1 MPISTDS
8 PSFSGSAQKTQ
19 IIERIE
25 REVGVPD
32 LANIL
37 TNRLAPTD
45 LQSLLLEVYGRRAK
59 KREPKALL
67 EDHVSNRFMRPSS
80 SNPQRLLE
88 WDRTAFSLLPDV
100 FRPIELSP
108 VCPLGTVS
116 ALSPISQDW
125 TVSTIRNT
133 EVVADSTNVL
143 ALECAA
149 RRRDQRNHLSN
160 KAAPVH
166 LASSHR
172 LLRGQKI
179 GAGPGTR
186 QHFRVFTLCS
196 SGRDPGN
203 LRFEIEALGLHIG
216 FYLAAL
222 RRFLGTRIT
231 LHAAISD
238 FGSRSIRPLVQSE
251 LVLKL
256 QSAHKKIRIGIDQD
270 RKQGRGYYGQVC
282 FKIFATTSKGRDHE
296 LVDGGDVNW
305 TQKLLNNAK
314 ERLIISGCGS
324 ERLCELFEPAA
335 SGNKHDTSLPCLGEK
350 STATGSYAK
359 NTART
364 Y

>member
-1 MPISTDS
+1 MPISPDGPSS
-8 PSFSGSAQKTQ
+8 PNLTRRSQ

-25 REVGVPD
+25 RDAGVPD

-45 LQSLLLEVYGRRAK
+45 LQSLLLEIYSRRAK

-67 EDHVSNRFMRPSS
+67 EDHVLNRFTRPSAS
-80 SNPQRLLE
+80 GPRRLLE
-88 WDRTAFSLLPDV
+88 WDRITFSLLPKV

-116 ALSPISQDW
+116 VLSPISQDW
-125 TVSTIRNT
+125 IVSTIRNT

-143 ALECAA
+143 AIECAV
-149 RRRDQRNHLSN
+149 RRREQRNFSSG

-166 LASSHR
+166 LAASHR
-172 LLRGQKI
+172 LLRGQKF
-179 GAGPGTR
+179 GVSPGIR

-196 SGRDPGN
+196 AGRDSGN
-203 LRFEIEALGLHIG
+203 LLFETETVSLHVG

-222 RRFLGTRIT
+222 RVFLGTKMGLRV
-231 LHAAISD
+231 AISD
-238 FGSRSIRPLVQSE
+238 FGSEATRPLVQSE
-251 LVLKL
+251 VVEKL
-256 QSAHKKIRIGIDQD
+256 QFAHKKVRIGIDQD
-270 RKQGRGYYGQVC
+270 RKQGRGYYGQLC
-282 FKIFATTSKGRDHE
+282 FKIFATPSKGRERE

-324 ERLCELFEPAA
+324 ERLCELFDPAA
-335 SGNKHDTSLPCLGEK
+335 ARK
-350 STATGSYAK
+350 ST
-359 NTART
+359 
-364 Y
+364 

>member
-1 MPISTDS
+1 MARS
-8 PSFSGSAQKTQ
+8 PTSSSSPDLARRSP

-25 REVGVPD
+25 REAGVPD
-32 LANIL
+32 LGNIL

-67 EDHVSNRFMRPSS
+67 EDHVSNRFTLPSATS
-80 SNPQRLLE
+80 PSRLLE
-88 WDRTAFSLLPDV
+88 WDRIAFSRLPRV
-100 FRPIELSP
+100 FQPIELSP

-143 ALECAA
+143 ALECAV
-149 RRRDQRNHLSN
+149 RRREQRDFSSG
-160 KAAPVH
+160 KAPSIH

-172 LLRGQKI
+172 LLRGQKF
-179 GAGPGTR
+179 GVGPGTR

-196 SGRDPGN
+196 AGRDSGN
-203 LRFEIEALGLHIG
+203 LQFEIEALGFHIG
-216 FYLAAL
+216 FYLRAL
-222 RRFLGTRIT
+222 RVFLGTKTVIRV
-231 LHAAISD
+231 AVSD
-238 FGSRSIRPLVQSE
+238 FGSEAARPVVRSEVVE
-251 LVLKL
+251 KL
-256 QSAHKKIRIGIDQD
+256 QSAHKKFRIGVDQD
-270 RKQGRGYYGQVC
+270 RKQGRGYYGELC
-282 FKIFATTSKGRDHE
+282 FKIFATPSKGREQE

-324 ERLCELFEPAA
+324 ERLCELFEPA
-335 SGNKHDTSLPCLGEK
+335 SSLK
-350 STATGSYAK
+350 SIK
-359 NTART
+359 RP
-364 Y
+364 